1 MEPNSGEKRWG
12 FMGDNPLSWLTVAL
26 ESEVLIAGLIFAV
39 TTIVIAL
46 WVPGV
51 LLPIAAS
58 SGALLDT
65 WSATTAVTFGAL
77 AGSLIIFAT
86 TRHFARDRIPPGIA
100 RFLHR
105 FETGFKSRGAW
116 LVLGLRLI
124 GAPHFLVSAGS
135 AAMPVKTSSFALAT
149 LLGLLPAILLAA
161 MAGSALGN

>member
-1 MEPNSGEKRWG
+1 MV
-12 FMGDNPLSWLTVAL
+12 DDPLSWLTVAF
-26 ESEVLIAGLIFAV
+26 ESEVLIAGVIFAG
-39 TTIVIAL
+39 TAIIIAL

-65 WSATTAVTFGAL
+65 WSATAAVTFGAL
-77 AGSLIIFAT
+77 AGSLIIFTT
-86 TRHFARDRIPPGIA
+86 TRHFAQGRVPPRIA

-105 FETGFKSRGAW
+105 FEAGFKARGAW

-135 AAMPVKTSSFALAT
+135 AVMPVKTSAFALAT